1 MFVLLGDF
9 LGSLGTSGSLIN
21 ALTTKVPSLSA
32 VELYNIMNI
41 NITKTTDSSKLL
53 ILDVRPRAEFMENHI
68 KHRSCISIPAE
79 LLQQGYVTFTDLI
92 TLSQEV
98 IL

>member
-9 LGSLGTSGSLIN
+9 LGSLGTPVSLIDVP

-32 VELYNIMNI
+32 VELY

>member
-9 LGSLGTSGSLIN
+9 LGSLGTSGSLID

-32 VELYNIMNI
+32 VELY